1 MIYLE
6 LETAGLMLKKKQFV
20 YLVAG
25 TKNCISIKVN
35 FDEHWQGLDIFAMCY
50 RDKREYTYPITSA
63 GECLISDMAVISTSG
78 EFKVKLLG
86 TTADGNVIMTTNIV
100 TAYLN
105 DNKFSGAAGGE
116 LEYPTNDFLAK
127 VLQETKNAKDYADKA
142 KEYSESVNVFIPNV
156 DESGVISWTNK
167 AGIENPVP
175 VNIKG
180 KRVTRVSKA

>member
-78 EFKVKLLG
+78 EF
-86 TTADGNVIMTTNIV
+86 
-100 TAYLN
+100 
-105 DNKFSGAAGGE
+105 
-116 LEYPTNDFLAK
+116 
-127 VLQETKNAKDYADKA
+127 
-142 KEYSESVNVFIPNV
+142 SV
-156 DESGVISWTNK
+156 
-167 AGIENPVP
+167 
-175 VNIKG
+175 
-180 KRVTRVSKA
+180 